1 MRKSILLT
9 VCLVAVVSVLI
20 SAPVDTLTGLRVA
33 SNFYRERASVP
44 QTRSISTQ
52 LVKTYKTLPSE
63 ARDSINCLYIYNV
76 GDGYVIVSADD
87 RITPVLGYSTE
98 GNFDMQNIPV
108 QLQEWL
114 GQYAAKISAAVS
126 SPGFTNEAPVASWRA
141 LTSDNYTPSRYGT
154 VRVAPLIQTLWDQY
168 PYYNNYCPYDASAG
182 ERVVTGCVATAMA
195 QLIRYWQFPTRG
207 IGSHSYNHPTY
218 GTQSA
223 DFGNT
228 TYNYSLMPLSL
239 NGSCSTAQI
248 NEVAKLMYHC
258 GVSVNM
264 DYGLASLGG
273 SGASTQ
279 DAANAF
285 NTYFGYSGCQ
295 YENKSNYT
303 NYQWTNK
310 LKTELN
316 NGRPV
321 LYDGSGSGGHAFI
334 CDGYTVDDYF
344 HFNFGWSGSYNGYFT
359 LDDIT
364 PGSYNFNYTQGGIF
378 NISAALPILRAS
390 ETEIFYLIEDGTTGE
405 DRKVHVI
412 THSLSNPISISTSS
426 PFFVSTDSVHYST
439 SVSLSTGGGAF
450 YIRYQPTAGIHADS
464 ANVAITSG
472 SLTENISLKGF
483 TYTIN
488 CLPVNDLNISSS
500 NLSHINIAWTEP
512 QMDTTPQI
520 LTWNNAKTSNYSYNN
535 NKVTLLQ
542 RFTTADLA
550 SHHNQTL
557 TGISFYVTSGFSVLK
572 LVVYKGSDFRGTS
585 FNPGTLIVEE
595 TIPVST
601 LTGNSWNTFT
611 LSHPVTIDAHEEL
624 CFGVYMESSY
634 AYPIPVGSPI
644 VAKKGSIIG
653 YSNSSGGQ
661 SWSQINSYS
670 VCLRGIIQN
679 TQSVTHYEV
688 SRDGTSLGSTTSTS
702 YNDIVSHTDT
712 YHYTVTAYWDNG
724 CSADASQDFTNIA
737 SITANPQ
744 VLEFHN
750 NYGFSSTAK
759 TIQVG
764 GNGLTQPIQISVSG
778 NFKISTNGTSYSTSA
793 TMPASGGILYVKY
806 TPTSSTTPFESGQIN
821 LTSGTISAQV
831 SLSGQCYSDCN
842 PPENLVLSSSG
853 PSANLQ
859 WDAPTYTPDAPA
871 TLSWCSSFVY
881 ESYYSIGTD
890 GNCTMVQRFEPNDLG
905 PYHNKKITSISF
917 VMPVVSTITSG
928 KIVVYKGGSFSS
940 GSANPGTLVYEQN
953 INVSS
958 LSTWTW
964 NNVTLNTPVIVDA
977 SQELWFGI
985 YLAYSGTCYMVGF
998 DDNVSVSKKGGL
1010 IKRDPYYNW
1019 YDFGVGFSIKATVED
1034 TPITVSRYQIDRNG
1048 STIVP
1053 NTSTTSYTDNVGVN
1067 GNYDYTV
1074 WAIWSNGCRA
1084 GASGSVSVTG
1094 GCTTPGSVT
1103 TQNLCGGT
1111 YTWHGTTYN
1120 ASGTY
1125 TYAFTNGSGCLQVD
1139 TLRLN
1144 IHSNPSVTINGNSSI
1159 CNGSSTTL
1167 TASGANTY
1175 SWNTGVS
1182 GASISVHPTSTATYT
1197 VTGTNSYGC
1206 TATATFTVN
1215 VTSPTLAIVSTSDV
1229 SSITTSTATCGGSVS
1244 SDACSPVTARGV
1256 CWSTSHNPTIT
1267 GSHTTNGTGTGIFT
1281 SNLTGLT
1288 ANTTYYVRAYAT
1300 TAAGT
1305 KYGEEKSFKTSCSA
1319 VTITISGNTNICSGA
1334 STTLTASGANSYT
1347 WNTGA
1352 SGSSITVNPTSS
1364 TPYTVT
1370 GTNSLGCTGNAT
1382 VTVTVT
1388 PVSLATVNT
1397 ANVTNITTT
1406 AATCGGTIT
1415 ADACS
1420 PVTARGVCWS
1430 TSHNPTVSG
1439 SHTSNGTGT
1448 GTFTSN
1454 LTGLAVNT
1462 TYYVRAYATTAAGTA
1477 YGTEKTF
1484 TTGCTPAQGIETVTA
1499 CGSYTWHGHTYTAS
1513 TNTPTYT
1520 IPNGA
1525 ASGCD
1530 SIVTLHL
1537 TIKPIPVVTISGN
1550 TYINRYESTTLTASG
1565 ASSYVWSTGSHN
1577 NAITVSPVVTTTYS
1591 VTGTTDGCSST
1602 PASVTVT
1609 VGDCIPLYHIET
1621 VTACNS
1627 YTWYGHTYT
1636 ESTNTPTHTFPN
1648 GASNGCDSIVN
1659 LHLIIIHST
1668 NNSIYINE
1676 CGSYTWYGTTYTTS
1690 GTYTHEYSGPY
1701 GCTQVDTLHLTI
1713 TPIPVVTISGDTN
1726 IFIHESTII
1735 MASGAESYIWS
1746 NGLNSTGFVVSPTTT
1761 TTYTVTGYNNLCA
1774 SEPVSITVHVKEC
1787 IPAQGIETI
1796 TACSSYTWH
1805 GHTYTA
1811 STNTATYTIPG
1822 GAANGC
1828 DSIVTLHLT
1837 IHKPAH
1843 NAITVSEC
1851 GRYTWSSGNGQT
1863 YTQSGTYLHTHTDVN
1878 GCTQVDTLHLTINPI
1893 PLVTITG
1900 NTSIPLY
1907 ESTTL
1912 TAHGATSYT
1921 WSNGSH
1927 ASAITVSPASAT
1939 TYSVTGTTNGCTG
1952 TPASVTVVVGPCQPK
1967 QGVETVTACG
1977 SYTWHGHTYTASTN
1991 TPTYTIPGGA
2001 ATGCDSVVTLHLTI
2015 KPVPVVTVTGNI
2027 AILID
2032 QSTTLTAHGA
2042 SSYTW
2047 SNGSHAS
2054 AITVSPASTTTYSV
2068 VGTLGGCTSAPASVT
2083 VNVSACLP
2091 GQHEETITACDSYT
2105 WTSGNGQTYNE
2116 STNVTHT
2123 IPNGA
2128 ANGCDSILTLHL
2140 IVRHPAKEY
2149 TVVTGCGSY
2158 TWNGIIYTQSG
2169 TYTFNHTDNYGC
2181 ILRDT
2186 LVLTIKPK
2194 PVVTVTGNTSILAS
2208 QSTTLTAQGAI
2219 SYVWSNG
2226 SQTNTITVS
2235 PTDTTIYT
2243 VVGTTDGCSSEPVRV
2258 TVNVSP
2264 CTPVQGVETV
2274 TACDSYTWH
2283 GTTYT
2288 ESTNTATYTIPG
2300 GAANGCDSIVTLHL
2314 TVRHPEN
2321 EYSVITECGNFTW
2334 NGTTYTQSGTYTYSH
2349 TDSYGCTQMDT
2360 LVLTITPIPV
2370 VTITGNSSI
2379 NLNESTTLTVH
2390 GSANMYVWS
2399 NGSRASSITVSP
2411 TSTTTYTVLG
2421 ISNGC
2426 TSEPASFTVNVIV
2439 CSPVQSAETVSAC
2452 GSYTWHGRT
2461 FYESTDTATYTIPNG
2476 SADGCDST
2484 VTLHLTIHNPVHT
2497 AVTVSE
2503 CGSYTWTAGNGQTY
2517 TASGHYTYSHT
2528 DNHGCTQV
2536 DTLHL
2541 TIKPVP
2547 VVTISGN
2554 NNIHLYENT
2563 TLTASGASSYS
2574 WSTGANTNATTVSPA
2589 TTTTY
2594 SVTGTT
2600 DGCASAPAN
2609 ITVNV
2614 GPCIPG
2620 QGVETVTACGSYTWH
2635 GHTYTASTST
2645 ATHTIPGGAATGC
2658 DSIVTLH
2665 LTIKPIPVVTISGNN
2680 NIHLYESTT
2689 LTASGANSYS
2699 WSTGANTNAIT
2710 VSPAITTTYSVTGT
2724 TDGCTSSPASLTV
2737 NVGPCIPGQGV
2748 ETVTACGSY
2757 TWHGHTYT
2765 ASTSTATHTIP
2776 GGAATGC
2783 DSIVTLHL
2791 TIKPIPVVTI
2801 SGNNDIHLYEST
2813 TLTASGANS
2822 YVWSTGDHTS
2832 AITVSPA
2839 TTTTYSVT
2847 GTADGCVSA
2856 PASVIVNVGPC
2867 IPGQGVETV
2876 TACESYTWHGHTYT
2890 ASTSTATH
2898 TIPGGAATG
2907 CDSIVTLH
2915 LTIHNP
2921 THTATSITE
2930 CESYTWNGTTYRS
2943 SGHYT
2948 YAHPDTHGCIQVDTL
2963 HLTLHHPVHTAVTVT
2978 ECNSYTWHGTTYSTS
2993 GDYYYDHND
3002 NHGCTQV
3009 DTLHLTIHHPQH
3021 SSTSVNS
3028 CGSYIWNGTT
3038 YSTSG
3043 VYTYAHSDANGC
3055 TQVDTLHLT
3064 VRPKPVVSISGETYI
3079 HLYESTTLTASGAD
3093 SYVWSTGEHTNPITV
3108 SPTSAMIYSVTG
3120 SSNGCTSE
3128 PAHIT
3133 IIVGPCIP
3141 AQGVETITAC
3151 ESFTWHGTTYTES
3164 TSIPTFTIPGGA
3176 ATGCDSV
3183 VTLHLT
3189 IHHVQHATTTASE
3202 CGSYTWASGDGQT
3215 YTQSGTYLHSH
3226 TDANGCTQVDT
3237 LHLTIKPIPDVTI
3250 TGNGFIHLYESTT
3263 LTAHGADSYVWS
3275 TGANTDAITVSPA
3288 SATTYSVTGYAD
3300 GCTSAPAS
3308 ITINVGACIPAQGVE
3323 TVTACGSYTWY
3334 GQTYTA
3340 NNSTAT
3346 HTIIGGAATGCDS
3359 IVTLHLTVFHPQHT
3373 ATIANE
3379 CGSYTWSSG
3388 DGQTYTQ
3395 SGTYLHS
3402 HTDANGC
3409 TQVDTLHLTIRSVPV
3424 VTISGN
3430 TAIHLYESTTLT
3442 ASGADN
3448 YSWSTGASS
3457 DAITVSPAT
3466 TTTYSVTGTTDG
3478 CTSAPASVTVIVGP
3492 CIPAQGVET
3501 VTACENYTW
3510 HGQTYYES
3518 TDTATHTVIGGAA
3531 TGCDSIVTLHLTI
3544 YHAQHTATTISECG
3558 SYTWSAGDGQTY
3570 NQSGTYL
3577 YSHTDTNGCTQVDT
3591 LLLTIFEPQSSEFTV
3606 ATEDS
3611 CYDWN
3616 GTEYCENGDF
3626 AQTLTDQFGCDSTVT
3641 LHLTLRVGI
3650 TQYDEQ
3656 YNISIYPNPT
3666 TSILYIESDAQI
3678 GQIHLYNTFGQKIKS
3693 IRVDGTKGSLDL
3705 SDLATGAYYL
3715 RVETDKGIVVK
3726 KVIRNK

>member
-1 MRKSILLT
+1 MT
-9 VCLVAVVSVLI
+9 
-20 SAPVDTLTGLRVA
+20 
-33 SNFYRERASVP
+33 
-44 QTRSISTQ
+44 IST
-52 LVKTYKTLPSE
+52 
-63 ARDSINCLYIYNV
+63 N
-76 GDGYVIVSADD
+76 
-87 RITPVLGYSTE
+87 
-98 GNFDMQNIPV
+98 
-108 QLQEWL
+108 
-114 GQYAAKISAAVS
+114 
-126 SPGFTNEAPVASWRA
+126 
-141 LTSDNYTPSRYGT
+141 
-154 VRVAPLIQTLWDQY
+154 
-168 PYYNNYCPYDASAG
+168 
-182 ERVVTGCVATAMA
+182 
-195 QLIRYWQFPTRG
+195 
-207 IGSHSYNHPTY
+207 
-218 GTQSA
+218 
-223 DFGNT
+223 
-228 TYNYSLMPLSL
+228 
-239 NGSCSTAQI
+239 
-248 NEVAKLMYHC
+248 
-258 GVSVNM
+258 
-264 DYGLASLGG
+264 
-273 SGASTQ
+273 
-279 DAANAF
+279 
-285 NTYFGYSGCQ
+285 
-295 YENKSNYT
+295 
-303 NYQWTNK
+303 
-310 LKTELN
+310 
-316 NGRPV
+316 
-321 LYDGSGSGGHAFI
+321 
-334 CDGYTVDDYF
+334 
-344 HFNFGWSGSYNGYFT
+344 
-359 LDDIT
+359 
-364 PGSYNFNYTQGGIF
+364 
-378 NISAALPILRAS
+378 
-390 ETEIFYLIEDGTTGE
+390 
-405 DRKVHVI
+405 
-412 THSLSNPISISTSS
+412 S
-426 PFFVSTDSVHYST
+426 PFFVSTDSVHYGSSIT
-439 SVSLSTGGGAF
+439 MGTGGGYF
-450 YIRYQPTAGIHADS
+450 FVKYSPSTGIQRDS
-464 ANVAITSG
+464 SSITLASG
-472 SLTENISLKGF
+472 STTTSIVLQGF
-483 TYTIN
+483 TFVIDCQPIN
-488 CLPVNDLNISSS
+488 NLNISSS
-500 NLSHINIAWTEP
+500 DLSHINIVWTEP

-520 LTWNNAKTSNYSYNN
+520 LTWNNAKTSNYSFNN

-644 VAKKGSIIG
+644 VAKKGSIVG
-653 YSNSSGGQ
+653 YSNGSGGQ

-688 SRDGTSLGSTTSTS
+688 SRDGTPLGSTTSTS

-712 YHYTVTAYWDNG
+712 YHYTVTAVWDNS
-724 CSADASQDFTNIA
+724 CSSAAQMDFTNVA
-737 SITANPQ
+737 SIIVNPQ

-750 NYGFSSTAK
+750 NYGYSNTVK
-759 TIQVG
+759 TVQIG
-764 GNGLTQPIQISVSG
+764 GNGISQPIQVSVSG
-778 NFKISTNGTSYSTSA
+778 NFQISTNGTSYSTSA
-793 TMPASGGILYVKY
+793 TLSSSGGVLYVKY
-806 TPTSSTTPFESGQIN
+806 TPTSTNTTFESGQID
-821 LTSGTISAQV
+821 LSSGALSARV
-831 SLSGQCYSDCN
+831 SLTGQCYGDCN
-842 PPENLVLSSSG
+842 PPENLVLSASG
-853 PSANLQ
+853 PTANLH
-859 WDAPTYTPDAPA
+859 WDTPTYTPEEPA
-871 TLSWCSSFVY
+871 ILSWCTTFIHGSF
-881 ESYYSIGTD
+881 TFLND
-890 GNCTMVQRFEPNDLG
+890 GNCTMVQRFEPSDLTS
-905 PYHNKKITSISF
+905 YHNKKITSISF
-917 VMPVVSTITSG
+917 VMPNVSTISSG

-940 GSANPGTLVYEQN
+940 SGNPGTLVYEQN
-953 INVSS
+953 INISS
-958 LSTWTW
+958 LSDWTW
-964 NNVTLNTPVIVDA
+964 NSITLNTPVTIDA
-977 SQELWFGI
+977 SQELWFGV
-985 YLAYSGTCYMVGF
+985 YFVYSGTCYLVSC
-998 DDNVSVSKKGGL
+998 DNSVSVSKKGGL
-1010 IKRDPYYNW
+1010 IKRNNYSWDSFDY
-1019 YDFGVGFSIKATVED
+1019 GFSIKATVED

-1048 STIVP
+1048 STIVS
-1053 NTSTTSYTDNVGVN
+1053 NTSATSYTDNVGVN

-1256 CWSTSHNPTIT
+1256 CWSTSHNPTV
-1267 GSHTTNGTGTGIFT
+1267 
-1281 SNLTGLT
+1281 
-1288 ANTTYYVRAYAT
+1288 A
-1300 TAAGT
+1300 
-1305 KYGEEKSFKTSCSA
+1305 
-1319 VTITISGNTNICSGA
+1319 
-1334 STTLTASGANSYT
+1334 
-1347 WNTGA
+1347 
-1352 SGSSITVNPTSS
+1352 
-1364 TPYTVT
+1364 
-1370 GTNSLGCTGNAT
+1370 
-1382 VTVTVT
+1382 
-1388 PVSLATVNT
+1388 
-1397 ANVTNITTT
+1397 
-1406 AATCGGTIT
+1406 
-1415 ADACS
+1415 
-1420 PVTARGVCWS
+1420 
-1430 TSHNPTVSG
+1430 G

-1454 LTGLAVNT
+1454 LTGLAENT

-1520 IPNGA
+1520 ITNGA
-1525 ASGCD
+1525 ANGCD

-1550 TYINRYESTTLTASG
+1550 THINRYESTTLTASG

-1609 VGDCIPLYHIET
+1609 VGDCIPFYHIET

-1627 YTWYGHTYT
+1627 YTWHGHTYT

-1690 GTYTHEYSGPY
+1690 GTYTHEYSSHY

-1713 TPIPVVTISGDTN
+1713 TPIPVVTISGDTS

-1811 STNTATYTIPG
+1811 STNTATYTIPS

-2379 NLNESTTLTVH
+2379 NLNESTTLTIH
-2390 GSANMYVWS
+2390 ADFHHHLH
-2399 NGSRASSITVSP
+2399 RARH
-2411 TSTTTYTVLG
+2411 LQRLHQRAG
-2421 ISNGC
+2421 QLHRQRNRL
-2426 TSEPASFTVNVIV
+2426 FTR
-2439 CSPVQSAETVSAC
+2439 AKC
-2452 GSYTWHGRT
+2452 GNSLCLRQ
-2461 FYESTDTATYTIPNG
+2461 
-2476 SADGCDST
+2476 
-2484 VTLHLTIHNPVHT
+2484 LHL
-2497 AVTVSE
+2497 A
-2503 CGSYTWTAGNGQTY
+2503 WA
-2517 TASGHYTYSHT
+2517 
-2528 DNHGCTQV
+2528 
-2536 DTLHL
+2536 HL
-2541 TIKPVP
+2541 
-2547 VVTISGN
+2547 
-2554 NNIHLYENT
+2554 
-2563 TLTASGASSYS
+2563 
-2574 WSTGANTNATTVSPA
+2574 
-2589 TTTTY
+2589 
-2594 SVTGTT
+2594 
-2600 DGCASAPAN
+2600 
-2609 ITVNV
+2609 
-2614 GPCIPG
+2614 
-2620 QGVETVTACGSYTWH
+2620 
-2635 GHTYTASTST
+2635 
-2645 ATHTIPGGAATGC
+2645 
-2658 DSIVTLH
+2658 
-2665 LTIKPIPVVTISGNN
+2665 
-2680 NIHLYESTT
+2680 
-2689 LTASGANSYS
+2689 
-2699 WSTGANTNAIT
+2699 
-2710 VSPAITTTYSVTGT
+2710 
-2724 TDGCTSSPASLTV
+2724 
-2737 NVGPCIPGQGV
+2737 
-2748 ETVTACGSY
+2748 
-2757 TWHGHTYT
+2757 
-2765 ASTSTATHTIP
+2765 
-2776 GGAATGC
+2776 
-2783 DSIVTLHL
+2783 
-2791 TIKPIPVVTI
+2791 
-2801 SGNNDIHLYEST
+2801 
-2813 TLTASGANS
+2813 
-2822 YVWSTGDHTS
+2822 
-2832 AITVSPA
+2832 
-2839 TTTTYSVT
+2839 
-2847 GTADGCVSA
+2847 
-2856 PASVIVNVGPC
+2856 
-2867 IPGQGVETV
+2867 
-2876 TACESYTWHGHTYT
+2876 
-2890 ASTSTATH
+2890 
-2898 TIPGGAATG
+2898 
-2907 CDSIVTLH
+2907 
-2915 LTIHNP
+2915 
-2921 THTATSITE
+2921 
-2930 CESYTWNGTTYRS
+2930 
-2943 SGHYT
+2943 
-2948 YAHPDTHGCIQVDTL
+2948 
-2963 HLTLHHPVHTAVTVT
+2963 
-2978 ECNSYTWHGTTYSTS
+2978 
-2993 GDYYYDHND
+2993 
-3002 NHGCTQV
+3002 
-3009 DTLHLTIHHPQH
+3009 
-3021 SSTSVNS
+3021 
-3028 CGSYIWNGTT
+3028 
-3038 YSTSG
+3038 
-3043 VYTYAHSDANGC
+3043 
-3055 TQVDTLHLT
+3055 
-3064 VRPKPVVSISGETYI
+3064 
-3079 HLYESTTLTASGAD
+3079 
-3093 SYVWSTGEHTNPITV
+3093 
-3108 SPTSAMIYSVTG
+3108 
-3120 SSNGCTSE
+3120 
-3128 PAHIT
+3128 
-3133 IIVGPCIP
+3133 
-3141 AQGVETITAC
+3141 
-3151 ESFTWHGTTYTES
+3151 
-3164 TSIPTFTIPGGA
+3164 
-3176 ATGCDSV
+3176 
-3183 VTLHLT
+3183 
-3189 IHHVQHATTTASE
+3189 
-3202 CGSYTWASGDGQT
+3202 
-3215 YTQSGTYLHSH
+3215 
-3226 TDANGCTQVDT
+3226 
-3237 LHLTIKPIPDVTI
+3237 
-3250 TGNGFIHLYESTT
+3250 
-3263 LTAHGADSYVWS
+3263 
-3275 TGANTDAITVSPA
+3275 
-3288 SATTYSVTGYAD
+3288 
-3300 GCTSAPAS
+3300 
-3308 ITINVGACIPAQGVE
+3308 
-3323 TVTACGSYTWY
+3323 
-3334 GQTYTA
+3334 
-3340 NNSTAT
+3340 
-3346 HTIIGGAATGCDS
+3346 
-3359 IVTLHLTVFHPQHT
+3359 
-3373 ATIANE
+3373 
-3379 CGSYTWSSG
+3379 
-3388 DGQTYTQ
+3388 
-3395 SGTYLHS
+3395 
-3402 HTDANGC
+3402 
-3409 TQVDTLHLTIRSVPV
+3409 
-3424 VTISGN
+3424 
-3430 TAIHLYESTTLT
+3430 
-3442 ASGADN
+3442 
-3448 YSWSTGASS
+3448 
-3457 DAITVSPAT
+3457 
-3466 TTTYSVTGTTDG
+3466 
-3478 CTSAPASVTVIVGP
+3478 
-3492 CIPAQGVET
+3492 
-3501 VTACENYTW
+3501 
-3510 HGQTYYES
+3510 
-3518 TDTATHTVIGGAA
+3518 
-3531 TGCDSIVTLHLTI
+3531 
-3544 YHAQHTATTISECG
+3544 
-3558 SYTWSAGDGQTY
+3558 
-3570 NQSGTYL
+3570 
-3577 YSHTDTNGCTQVDT
+3577 
-3591 LLLTIFEPQSSEFTV
+3591 
-3606 ATEDS
+3606 
-3611 CYDWN
+3611 
-3616 GTEYCENGDF
+3616 
-3626 AQTLTDQFGCDSTVT
+3626 
-3641 LHLTLRVGI
+3641 LRK
-3650 TQYDEQ
+3650 
-3656 YNISIYPNPT
+3656 
-3666 TSILYIESDAQI
+3666 
-3678 GQIHLYNTFGQKIKS
+3678 H
-3693 IRVDGTKGSLDL
+3693 
-3705 SDLATGAYYL
+3705 
-3715 RVETDKGIVVK
+3715 
-3726 KVIRNK
+3726 

>member
-1 MRKSILLT
+1 MKKSLLLT
-9 VCLVAVVSVLI
+9 VCLVAIVSVLI
-20 SAPVDTLTGLRVA
+20 SAPVDTLTCMRVA
-33 SNFYRERASVP
+33 SNFYRGRAGA
-44 QTRSISTQ
+44 QYTRGASPV

-63 ARDSINCLYIYNV
+63 ARDSVNCLYIYNV
-76 GDGYVIVSADD
+76 GNGYVIVSADD

-321 LYDGSGSGGHAFI
+321 LYNGSGSGGHAFI

-390 ETEIFYLIEDGTTGE
+390 ESEVDFLTESGIVSEG
-405 DRKVHVI
+405 RKINVVSNNLSSPI
-412 THSLSNPISISTSS
+412 TISTSS
-426 PFFVSTDSVHYST
+426 PFFVSTDSVHYGSSIT
-439 SVSLSTGGGAF
+439 MGTGGGYF
-450 YIRYQPTAGIHADS
+450 FVKYSPSTGIQRDS
-464 ANVAITSG
+464 SSITLASG
-472 SLTENISLKGF
+472 STTTSIVLQGF
-483 TYTIN
+483 TFVIDCQPIN
-488 CLPVNDLNISSS
+488 NLNISSS
-500 NLSHINIAWTEP
+500 DLSHINIAWTEP

-520 LTWNNAKTSNYSYNN
+520 LTWNNAKTSNYSFNN

-653 YSNSSGGQ
+653 YSNGSGGQ

-688 SRDGTSLGSTTSTS
+688 SRDGTPLGSTTSTS

-712 YHYTVTAYWDNG
+712 YHYTVTAVWDNS
-724 CSADASQDFTNIA
+724 CSSAAQMDFTNVA
-737 SITANPQ
+737 SIIVNPQ

-750 NYGFSSTAK
+750 NYGYSNTVK
-759 TIQVG
+759 TVQIG
-764 GNGLTQPIQISVSG
+764 GNGISQPIQVSVSG
-778 NFKISTNGTSYSTSA
+778 NFQISTNGTSYSTSA
-793 TMPASGGILYVKY
+793 TLSSSGGVLYVKY
-806 TPTSSTTPFESGQIN
+806 TPTSTNTTFESGQID
-821 LTSGTISAQV
+821 LSSGALSARV
-831 SLSGQCYSDCN
+831 SLTGQCYGDCN
-842 PPENLVLSSSG
+842 PPENLVLSASG
-853 PSANLQ
+853 PTANLH
-859 WDAPTYTPDAPA
+859 WDTPTYTPEEPA
-871 TLSWCSSFVY
+871 ILSWCTTFIHGSF
-881 ESYYSIGTD
+881 TFLND
-890 GNCTMVQRFEPNDLG
+890 GNCTMVQRFEPSDLTS
-905 PYHNKKITSISF
+905 YHNKKITSISF
-917 VMPVVSTITSG
+917 VMPNVSTISSG

-940 GSANPGTLVYEQN
+940 SGNPGTLVYEQN
-953 INVSS
+953 INISS
-958 LSTWTW
+958 LSDWTW
-964 NNVTLNTPVIVDA
+964 NSITLNTPVTIDA
-977 SQELWFGI
+977 SQELWFGV
-985 YLAYSGTCYMVGF
+985 YFVYSGTCYLVSC
-998 DDNVSVSKKGGL
+998 DNSVSVSKKGGL
-1010 IKRDPYYNW
+1010 IKRNNYSWDSFDY
-1019 YDFGVGFSIKATVED
+1019 GFSIKATVED
-1034 TPITVSRYQIDRNG
+1034 TPITLSRYQIDRNG

-1267 GSHTTNGTGTGIFT
+1267 GSHTTNGTGTGTFT
-1281 SNLTGLT
+1281 SSLSGLT

-1300 TAAGT
+1300 TVAGT

-1319 VTITISGNTNICSGA
+1319 VTVNISGNNNICSGA

-1397 ANVTNITTT
+1397 ANVTNITTST
-1406 AATCGGTIT
+1406 ATCGGSVSS
-1415 ADACS
+1415 DACS

-1430 TSHNPTVSG
+1430 TSHNPTVAG
-1439 SHTSNGTGT
+1439 SHTTNGTGT

-1484 TTGCTPAQGIETVTA
+1484 TTGCTPAQGIETLTA

-1550 TYINRYESTTLTASG
+1550 TNIHRYESTTLTASG
-1565 ASSYVWSTGSHN
+1565 ASSYSWSTGSHN
-1577 NAITVSPVVTTTYS
+1577 NAITVAPIVTTTYS
-1591 VTGTTDGCSST
+1591 VTGTSDGCSST

-1627 YTWYGHTYT
+1627 YTWHGHTYT

-1648 GASNGCDSIVN
+1648 GAFNGCDSIVN

-1690 GTYTHEYSGPY
+1690 GTYTHEYSGPD

-1713 TPIPVVTISGDTN
+1713 TSIPVVTISGDTN
-1726 IFIHESTII
+1726 IFLHESTTI

-1746 NGLNSTGFVVSPTTT
+1746 NGLSSTGFVAYPTTT

-1796 TACSSYTWH
+1796 TACGSYTWH

-1811 STNTATYTIPG
+1811 STNTATYTIPS

-1851 GRYTWSSGNGQT
+1851 GRYTWSSGDGQT

-1878 GCTQVDTLHLTINPI
+1878 GCTQVDTLHLTIKPI

-1921 WSNGSH
+1921 WSNNSH

-1952 TPASVTVVVGPCQPK
+1952 TPASVTVIVGPCQPK

-2001 ATGCDSVVTLHLTI
+2001 ANGCDSVVTLHLTI

-2243 VVGTTDGCSSEPVRV
+2243 VIGTTDGCSSDPVRV

-2264 CTPVQGVETV
+2264 CTPAQGVEVV

-2283 GTTYT
+2283 GRTFY
-2288 ESTNTATYTIPG
+2288 ESTDTATYTIPG
-2300 GAANGCDSIVTLHL
+2300 GAANGCDSVITLHL
-2314 TVRHPEN
+2314 IVRHPEN

-2370 VTITGNSSI
+2370 VTITGNSCI

-2476 SADGCDST
+2476 STDGCDST

-2503 CGSYTWTAGNGQTY
+2503 CGSYTWTSGNGQTY
-2517 TASGHYTYSHT
+2517 TASGHYTYSHS
-2528 DNHGCTQV
+2528 DAHGCTQV

-2554 NNIHLYENT
+2554 NNIHRYEST

-2574 WSTGANTNATTVSPA
+2574 WSTGTNTSAITVSPA

-2594 SVTGTT
+2594 FVTGTT
-2600 DGCASAPAN
+2600 DGCASAPAS

-2645 ATHTIPGGAATGC
+2645 AT
-2658 DSIVTLH
+2658 
-2665 LTIKPIPVVTISGNN
+2665 
-2680 NIHLYESTT
+2680 Y
-2689 LTASGANSYS
+2689 
-2699 WSTGANTNAIT
+2699 
-2710 VSPAITTTYSVTGT
+2710 
-2724 TDGCTSSPASLTV
+2724 
-2737 NVGPCIPGQGV
+2737 
-2748 ETVTACGSY
+2748 
-2757 TWHGHTYT
+2757 
-2765 ASTSTATHTIP
+2765 TIP

-2822 YVWSTGDHTS
+2822 YVWSTGNHTS

-2847 GTADGCVSA
+2847 GTSDGCTSA
-2856 PASVIVNVGPC
+2856 PASITVNVGPC

-2978 ECNSYTWHGTTYSTS
+2978 ECDRYTWHGTTYSTS

-3079 HLYESTTLTASGAD
+3079 HLYESSTLTASGAE

-3164 TSIPTFTIPGGA
+3164 TSTPTFTIPGGA

-3373 ATIANE
+3373 ATTANE
-3379 CGSYTWSSG
+3379 CGSYTWTSG
-3388 DGQTYTQ
+3388 DGQTYNQ
-3395 SGTYLHS
+3395 SGIYLHS

-3409 TQVDTLHLTIRSVPV
+3409 TQVDTLHLTIRPVPA

-3442 ASGADN
+3442 ASGAN
-3448 YSWSTGASS
+3448 SYSWSTGAST

-3478 CTSAPASVTVIVGP
+3478 CTSAPASVTVTVGP

-3501 VTACENYTW
+3501 VTACESYTW

-3518 TDTATHTVIGGAA
+3518 TDTATHTVIGGAV

-3544 YHAQHTATTISECG
+3544 HHAQHTATTASECG

-3626 AQTLTDQFGCDSTVT
+3626 TQTLTDQFGCDSTVT

-3678 GQIHLYNTFGQKIKS
+3678 GQIHLYNTFGQKIKT
-3693 IRVDGTKGSLDL
+3693 IRVDGTKGSIDL